1 MNISIYKQGQGHW
14 TRLMT
19 FMGGMVLFAWGA
31 AWIAGQLK
39 KIEFARDPVT
49 GAYAVEPQLVQGAAA
64 LFIII
69 VGAAICYWL
78 TYAKPSSSEFL
89 IATEGEMKK
98 VNWSNKKELIGSTW
112 VVVSI
117 AVILAT
123 SLFLVDLGFSR
134 FFQAINILNPN

>member
-31 AWIAGQLK
+31 AWLAGQLK
-39 KIEFARDPVT
+39 KIEFERDAT
-49 GAYAVEPQLVQGAAA
+49 GAYIIEPQFVQGGAA
-64 LFIII
+64 LVVII

-78 TYAKPSSSEFL
+78 TYARPASCEFL
-89 IATEGEMKK
+89 ISTEGEMKK
-98 VNWSNKKELIGSTW
+98 VNWSSRKELIGSTW
-112 VVVSI
+112 VVVSV

-123 SLFLVDLGFSR
+123 SLFLVDLGFSK
-134 FFQAINILNPN
+134 FFQFIQVLNPAN

>member
-39 KIEFARDPVT
+39 KVEFARDPVT
-49 GAYAVEPQLVQGAAA
+49 GAYAVEPQLVQGGAAM
-64 LFIII
+64 LIII

-78 TYAKPSSSEFL
+78 TYVKPGTSEFL

-98 VNWSNKKELIGSTW
+98 VNWSNRKELIGSTW

-123 SLFLVDLGFSR
+123 SIFLVDLGFSR